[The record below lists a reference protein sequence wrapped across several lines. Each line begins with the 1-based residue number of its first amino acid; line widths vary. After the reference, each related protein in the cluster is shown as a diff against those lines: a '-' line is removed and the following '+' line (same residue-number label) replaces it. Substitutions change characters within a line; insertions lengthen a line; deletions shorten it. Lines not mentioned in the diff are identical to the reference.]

1 MAADFG
7 KLLDQ
12 IQTNNDQLK
21 ISYGRLGRA
30 YEKLDGRLTRLGA
43 RARVEPY
50 AIDKKSER
58 KIGYR
63 RFEHGWSITTMVQG
77 VAGLEAEVPVSETSP
92 HVQAELMPHVAPL
105 LEKISAL
112 IADDVKN
119 AKKAVTEA
127 EKLLAALP

>member
-21 ISYGRLGRA
+21 LSYGRLGKA

-50 AIDKKSER
+50 EIDKKSDR

-63 RFEHGWSITTMVQG
+63 RYDHGWAITTMIQG
-77 VAGLEAEVPVSETSP
+77 VAGLEAEVPVAETEP
-92 HVQAELMPHVAPL
+92 HVQAELMPHVASL
-105 LEKISAL
+105 LEKIAGL
-112 IADDVKN
+112 IADDVKS

-127 EKLLAALP
+127 EKILDALP